1 MIHRKT
7 RQIKQTKTM
16 QPTLHIF
23 KTNINSIEQIK
34 KADLFLSTNAKVK
47 KWNIDIEDCDK
58 VLKIES
64 SQLETVDIIG
74 NLKSFN
80 IYCEVLE

>member
-1 MIHRKT
+1 
-7 RQIKQTKTM
+7 M

>member
-1 MIHRKT
+1 
-7 RQIKQTKTM
+7 M
-16 QPTLHIF
+16 QASLHIF
-23 KTNINSIEQIK
+23 KTNINTLEQIR
-34 KADLFLSTNAKVK
+34 KADSFLSKHSKIK
-47 KWNIDIEDCDK
+47 KWNIDLEDCDK

-74 NLKSFN
+74 SLKPFN